1 MLLECSWLEFLS
13 STMKEPI
20 IVNWDLTIT
29 MIDSL
34 RVNIQLLR
42 EEIWEERLIGE
53 EEDRNIERGEDI

>member
-1 MLLECSWLEFLS
+1 
-13 STMKEPI
+13 
-20 IVNWDLTIT
+20 

-53 EEDRNIERGEDI
+53 EEDRNIERGEDTYGEEEYSERG